1 MSELK
6 PDNPIKLSEENS
18 IKRTIPD
25 LGEKMCLFFNIEPNK
40 SKELMDNFIVESRS
54 SGHNNEISFINFFNA
69 KKVLLGKICLKY
81 SSKHENENRL
91 QTESVILNLLE
102 VNNIICP
109 KVIDIGLNKESIPF
123 ILMEVINTQNASNC
137 LINIQT
143 SELILNIIR
152 QHELVLINNLET
164 LGFSKDNLDS
174 NKKIDFEKKLIGFL
188 KDFTPQFMIKK
199 SCSFLNSYLNNHGMV
214 QRTIVTDRSVDN
226 IFIGDNNQIIM
237 IDFSTV
243 RIGTQFDNWIQFI
256 EDPRAKFSC
265 SKEELIK
272 LFFLKNN
279 LSEGELDFYYVSSI
293 YTNLLQG
300 IFTHQKNP
308 KLSLQ
313 YINNANET
321 FMKFSKKKGVLI
333 DIGH

>member
-6 PDNPIKLSEENS
+6 PDNPIKLSEENL

-25 LGEKMCLFFNIEPNK
+25 LGEKMCLFFNIEQNK
-40 SKELMDNFIVESRS
+40 SKELMDNFIVELRS
-54 SGHNNEISFINFFNA
+54 SGHNNEISFINFYNA
-69 KKVLLGKICLKY
+69 QKVLLGKVCLKY
-81 SSKHENENRL
+81 TFKHENRL

-102 VNNIICP
+102 ANNILCP
-109 KVIDIGLNKESIPF
+109 KVIDIGLNKEGIPF

-143 SELILNIIR
+143 SELILNIIQ
-152 QHELVLINNLET
+152 QHELVLTNNLDAVG
-164 LGFSKDNLDS
+164 LSKDNLDS
-174 NKKIDFEKKLIGFL
+174 NKKIDFEKKLTGFL
-188 KDFTPQFMIKK
+188 NDFTPQFMIKE
-199 SCSFLNSYLNNHGMV
+199 SCSFLNSYLNNPGMV

-279 LSEGELDFYYVSSI
+279 LSEGQLDFYYVSSI

-313 YINNANET
+313 YINSANEA

-333 DIGH
+333 DISD